1 MAEERD
7 TAQISLTVPLWAKER
22 AQEKAKEMDSTL
34 TQELRKFIKT
44 LALSSLISQ
53 TNDYQSIDQSKN

>member
-1 MAEERD
+1 MAEERDTD

-44 LALSSLISQ
+44 LAMSS
-53 TNDYQSIDQSKN
+53 